1 MPARGGS
8 LNNAAMSGRR
18 PRVIAS
24 SVTLLLVAV
33 LAGGGG
39 GGCAVDVKLLP
50 GLSGTKYGPV
60 HVFHLEAA
68 PDFLS
73 DSMAVEMAG
82 QTMRLDGYDLTQWHL
97 AGGSTTVAPDA
108 SKDVNLER
116 RSARS
121 GYVKFVREGKTPRY
135 VAVLLDEDQV
145 KCQVVEK
152 TKEPKAPAATKP
164 AG

>member
-1 MPARGGS
+1 MRRMHCNPTKCRQSFALS
-8 LNNAAMSGRR
+8 AA
-18 PRVIAS
+18 
-24 SVTLLLVAV
+24 LLLTSA
-33 LAGGGG
+33 L

-60 HVFHLEAA
+60 HVFHLVAA

-82 QTMRLDGYDLTQWHL
+82 QTMRLDGYDLTSWHP
-97 AGGSTTVAPDA
+97 AGGSVTTAPDA

-116 RSARS
+116 RSAKS
-121 GYVKFVREGKTPRY
+121 GYVKFTREGKTPRY

-152 TKEPKAPAATKP
+152 TKEPKTPPATKP
-164 AG
+164 R